1 MAQARIN
8 TMSLVFATSIPM
20 EAAASSSILMATHS
34 RPKRDFFNCQ
44 IPELIKAL
52 REIAVALSKPA
63 PAAIQLADTGEP
75 DFLHNLFYGNYEP
88 DIYGCVTVPSRLD
101 QNVKEAEKA
110 LLPALGQSQRLFEQ
124 YQTAVSER
132 DSAIAEQSYCCGY
145 RTAVQMIVSGLTALP
160 PQAGGEPDEQ

>member
-1 MAQARIN
+1 MNFHETKMGTI
-8 TMSLVFATSIPM
+8 
-20 EAAASSSILMATHS
+20 
-34 RPKRDFFNCQ
+34 FFNQQ

-52 REIAVALSKPA
+52 RDIATALSKPV
-63 PAAIQLADTGEP
+63 PAAIRLAETGEP

-132 DSAIAEQSYCCGY
+132 DSAIAEQSYCWGY

>member
-1 MAQARIN
+1 MN
-8 TMSLVFATSIPM
+8 FHETKMGT
-20 EAAASSSILMATHS
+20 T
-34 RPKRDFFNCQ
+34 FFNQQ
-44 IPELIKAL
+44 IPELIKTL
-52 REIAVALSKPA
+52 QDIAKALSKPA
-63 PAAIQLADTGEP
+63 PAAIQPAETGEP

-101 QNVKEAEKA
+101 QNVKEAEKS
-110 LLPALGQSQRLFEQ
+110 LLSALGQSQRLFEQ

-145 RTAVQMIVSGLTALP
+145 RTAVQMIVSGLTTLP

>member
-1 MAQARIN
+1 MNFHETKMGTI
-8 TMSLVFATSIPM
+8 
-20 EAAASSSILMATHS
+20 
-34 RPKRDFFNCQ
+34 FFNQQ

-52 REIAVALSKPA
+52 RDIATALSKPV
-63 PAAIQLADTGEP
+63 PAAIRLAETGEP

-132 DSAIAEQSYCCGY
+132 DSAIAEQSYSCGY

>member
-1 MAQARIN
+1 MNFHETKMGTI
-8 TMSLVFATSIPM
+8 
-20 EAAASSSILMATHS
+20 
-34 RPKRDFFNCQ
+34 FFNHQ
-44 IPELIKAL
+44 IPELMKAL
-52 REIAVALSKPA
+52 RDIAADLSKPV
-63 PAAIQLADTGEP
+63 PAAIRLAETGES

>member
-1 MAQARIN
+1 MNFHETKMGTI
-8 TMSLVFATSIPM
+8 
-20 EAAASSSILMATHS
+20 
-34 RPKRDFFNCQ
+34 FFNQQ

-52 REIAVALSKPA
+52 RDIATALSKPV
-63 PAAIQLADTGEP
+63 PAAIRLAETGEP

-132 DSAIAEQSYCCGY
+132 DSAIAEQSYCWAY
-145 RTAVQMIVSGLTALP
+145 RSAATGRR
-160 PQAGGEPDEQ
+160 

>member
-1 MAQARIN
+1 MNFHETKMGTI
-8 TMSLVFATSIPM
+8 
-20 EAAASSSILMATHS
+20 
-34 RPKRDFFNCQ
+34 FFNQQ

-52 REIAVALSKPA
+52 RDIATALSKPV
-63 PAAIQLADTGEP
+63 PAAIRLAETGEP

-160 PQAGGEPDEQ
+160 PQAGGAPDEQ

>member
-1 MAQARIN
+1 MNFHETKMGTI
-8 TMSLVFATSIPM
+8 
-20 EAAASSSILMATHS
+20 
-34 RPKRDFFNCQ
+34 FFNQ
-44 IPELIKAL
+44 PIPELIKAL
-52 REIAVALSKPA
+52 RDIATALSKPV
-63 PAAIQLADTGEP
+63 PAAIRLAETGEP

-145 RTAVQMIVSGLTALP
+145 RTAVQMIVSGLTTLQ
-160 PQAGGEPDEQ
+160 PQTGGEPDEQ

>member
-1 MAQARIN
+1 MNFHETKMGTI
-8 TMSLVFATSIPM
+8 
-20 EAAASSSILMATHS
+20 
-34 RPKRDFFNCQ
+34 FFNHQ

-52 REIAVALSKPA
+52 LEIATALSKPA
-63 PAAIQLADTGEP
+63 PAAIQLTETGEP

-110 LLPALGQSQRLFEQ
+110 LVPALGQSQRLFEQ

-132 DSAIAEQSYCCGY
+132 DSLIAEQSYCCGY
-145 RTAVQMIVSGLTALP
+145 RTAVQMIVSGLTTLQ

>member
-1 MAQARIN
+1 MNFHETKMGTI
-8 TMSLVFATSIPM
+8 
-20 EAAASSSILMATHS
+20 
-34 RPKRDFFNCQ
+34 FFNQQ

-52 REIAVALSKPA
+52 RDIATALSKPV
-63 PAAIQLADTGEP
+63 PAAIRLAETGEP

-132 DSAIAEQSYCCGY
+132 DSAIAEQSYSYGY
-145 RTAVQMIVSGLTALP
+145 RTAVQMIVSGLTTL
-160 PQAGGEPDEQ
+160 QSQTGDEPDE

>member
-1 MAQARIN
+1 MNFHETKMGTI
-8 TMSLVFATSIPM
+8 
-20 EAAASSSILMATHS
+20 
-34 RPKRDFFNCQ
+34 FFNQQ

-52 REIAVALSKPA
+52 RDIATALSKPV
-63 PAAIQLADTGEP
+63 PAAIRLAETGEP

-124 YQTAVSER
+124 YQMAVSER

>member
-1 MAQARIN
+1 MNFHETKMGTI
-8 TMSLVFATSIPM
+8 
-20 EAAASSSILMATHS
+20 
-34 RPKRDFFNCQ
+34 FFNHQ

-52 REIAVALSKPA
+52 REIAAALSKPA
-63 PAAIQLADTGEP
+63 PAAIRLTETGEP

-132 DSAIAEQSYCCGY
+132 DSAIAEQSYICGY
-145 RTAVQMIVSGLTALP
+145 RTAVQMIVSGLAA
-160 PQAGGEPDEQ
+160 PQTKPSGGAGNES

>member
-1 MAQARIN
+1 MNFHETKMGTI
-8 TMSLVFATSIPM
+8 
-20 EAAASSSILMATHS
+20 
-34 RPKRDFFNCQ
+34 FFNHQ

-52 REIAVALSKPA
+52 REIAMALSKPA
-63 PAAIQLADTGEP
+63 PAAIQLAETGEP

-101 QNVKEAEKA
+101 QNVKEAEKS
-110 LLPALGQSQRLFEQ
+110 LLSALGQSQRLFEQ

-145 RTAVQMIVSGLTALP
+145 RTAVQMIVSGLTTLP

>member
-1 MAQARIN
+1 MNFHETKMGTI
-8 TMSLVFATSIPM
+8 
-20 EAAASSSILMATHS
+20 
-34 RPKRDFFNCQ
+34 FFNHQ

-52 REIAVALSKPA
+52 REIAMALSKPA
-63 PAAIQLADTGEP
+63 PAAIQLAETGES

-110 LLPALGQSQRLFEQ
+110 LVPALGQSQRLFEQ

-132 DSAIAEQSYCCGY
+132 DSLIAEQSYCCGY
-145 RTAVQMIVSGLTALP
+145 RTAVQMIVSGLTTLQ

>member
-1 MAQARIN
+1 MNFHETKMGTI
-8 TMSLVFATSIPM
+8 
-20 EAAASSSILMATHS
+20 
-34 RPKRDFFNCQ
+34 FFNHQ

-52 REIAVALSKPA
+52 REIAMALSKPA
-63 PAAIQLADTGEP
+63 PAAIQLAETGEP

-132 DSAIAEQSYCCGY
+132 DSVIAEQSYCCGY
-145 RTAVQMIVSGLTALP
+145 RTAVQMIVSGLTTLP